1 MQNIFIKGTKRTPEI
16 SLKLNGFLS
25 INGISIPEDATEFYR
40 ATMEWLDKY
49 EKLDPENVNFKI
61 NFVYINT
68 TSTSMMLR
76 ILKKVFS
83 LCTNKDNLK
92 IVWTYGTDDSD
103 MLEQGKI
110 LEKLV
115 GHSFEFEKVDDLE
128 EED

>member
-1 MQNIFIKGTKRTPEI
+1 MESIFIKGTKRTPEI
-16 SLKLNGFLS
+16 SLKLNGFMS

-49 EKLDPENVNFKI
+49 EKLDPENINLRI

-76 ILKKVFS
+76 ILKKVFAVCS
-83 LCTNKDNLK
+83 NKDNLK
-92 IVWTYGTDDSD
+92 ITWTYERDDSD
-103 MLEQGKI
+103 MYEQGKV

-115 GHSFEFEKVDDLE
+115 GHSFEFEQVDSLE
-128 EED
+128 D

>member
-1 MQNIFIKGTKRTPEI
+1 MESIFIKGTKRTPEI
-16 SLKLNGFLS
+16 SLKLNGFMS

-49 EKLDPENVNFKI
+49 EKLDPENINLRI

-76 ILKKVFS
+76 ILKKVFAVCS
-83 LCTNKDNLK
+83 NKENLK
-92 IVWTYGTDDSD
+92 IIWTYEKNDSD
-103 MLEQGKI
+103 MFEQGKV

-115 GHSFEFEKVDDLE
+115 GHPFEFEQVDNLE
-128 EED
+128 ED

>member
-1 MQNIFIKGTKRTPEI
+1 MENIFIKGTKRTPEI
-16 SLKLNGFLS
+16 SLKLNGFMS

-49 EKLDPENVNFKI
+49 EKLDPENINLRI

-76 ILKKVFS
+76 ILKKVFAVCS
-83 LCTNKDNLK
+83 NKDNLK
-92 IVWTYGTDDSD
+92 IVWTYETDDSD
-103 MLEQGKI
+103 MFEQGKV

-115 GHSFEFEKVDDLE
+115 GHSFEFEQVNSLE
-128 EED
+128 DED